1 MLRRYL
7 CACPG
12 RPKSCDCRYKH
23 GGYYHAH
30 DDAGRLE
37 FYAKNHQKILAKHY
51 GYFDRLLT
59 LFCALLLMLGAV
71 VNSLVVSETI
81 SIAHRHDDITVR
93 VSAAP
98 CQLCC
103 GGLVL
108 LSVSERGRC
117 AWSRSAAASGSS
129 WHIPAT
135 GG

>member
-1 MLRRYL
+1 MLRRYI

-59 LFCALLLMLGAV
+59 LFWYLNDVPAGGETNFPSADNDQPVTTMKKSQRAL
-71 VNSLVVSETI
+71 SLTGCCLAKG
-81 SIAHRHDDITVR
+81 IA
-93 VSAAP
+93 
-98 CQLCC
+98 CC
-103 GGLVL
+103 F
-108 LSVSERGRC
+108 
-117 AWSRSAAASGSS
+117 
-129 WHIPAT
+129 
-135 GG
+135 